1 MNNITVNIKNIVSE
15 NLNEIREKKLN
26 ESYDFSDVKTKEEL
40 IHRYVETSIKLI
52 NEGFSLDDIKS
63 KLSDA
68 NVTVKD
74 KTNLDFSDAFVSSLY
89 STGKEFAIKWLLD
102 YIGFNPTLSRMLAQG
117 LADVSIRDIILPWKN
132 LQTCEKHMPNLLDA
146 VLEVWVR
153 NEGSKILRYDKT
165 KERDAEELRRQRDSK
180 IKRSVDKSEPKYVA
194 KLSSN
199 KYDWSDIPE
208 IGLGNVFGEL
218 IRQSPTSEFL
228 SKHLCKFMHNEK

>member
-15 NLNEIREKKLN
+15 NLNEVRKKKLN
-26 ESYDFSDVKTKEEL
+26 ESFDFSDVKTKEEL

-52 NEGFSLDDIKS
+52 NEGYSLNDITS

-68 NVTVKD
+68 NSALKD
-74 KTNLDFSDAFVSSLY
+74 KTNLDFSSAFTESLY

-102 YIGFNPTLSRMLAQG
+102 YLGFNPTISRMLAQG
-117 LADVSIRDIILPWKN
+117 LADLTIRDIILPWKN
-132 LQTCEKHMPNLLDA
+132 MQYCQKHMPNLLDA

-153 NEGSKILRYDKT
+153 NEGSKIFRRDKT
-165 KERDAEELRRQRDSK
+165 KERDAEELRKQRDSE
-180 IKRSVDKSEPKYVA
+180 ILRSVDKSNPKYVA

-208 IGLGNVFGEL
+208 IGIGNYVGDL